1 MTDST
6 TSAKRDFTWYI
17 DVYEFLSSARR
28 GRCSGMANCD
38 VSAAR
43 MINSE
48 MPRLSVFIAVLY
60 LISNYSEKTS

>member
-1 MTDST
+1 
-6 TSAKRDFTWYI
+6 
-17 DVYEFLSSARR
+17 
-28 GRCSGMANCD
+28 MANGD

-48 MPRLSVFIAVLY
+48 MPRLSIFIAVLY

>member
-1 MTDST
+1 
-6 TSAKRDFTWYI
+6 
-17 DVYEFLSSARR
+17 
-28 GRCSGMANCD
+28 MANGD

-60 LISNYSEKTS
+60 LISIYSKRLLR